1 MSHEIQQYGSRLNG
15 GAGAPAVAEVIPT
28 PKQYTLAEMEVM
40 AQALAASR
48 LFGEIATAER
58 ALALM
63 LLCDA
68 EGLHPV
74 QAMKRYHI
82 IEGRP
87 SMRADAM
94 QAEFQ
99 ARGGRLKVHQADAN
113 VAHASFSHPVLMPDA
128 IEIRVTYEDC
138 KAAGITVGKYGE
150 KDNWKKFRADM
161 LWARMI
167 TRGIRRVYPGI
178 VAGIYAPEELEDARI
193 IEAKETPAVPTPT
206 PAPAIA
212 PPSAKPQPK
221 RSDAAPPDTWENHM
235 RTAKA
240 ACDAAWRQSLADH
253 GITEGEAGEWGTL
266 IARDGYHRIVNHI
279 ITAALEAGY
288 ITQPQVG
295 KDENVAVRD
304 ADKAKKVVK
313 GLYEADAAWVRGQLA
328 QWIDKRRVEAE
339 AALGWTAVEG
349 SQDEPGDGLDDEADA
364 RAEFGPGA
372 DG

>member
-15 GAGAPAVAEVIPT
+15 GAGAPAMAEPIASPVR
-28 PKQYTLAEMEVM
+28 YSLSEMQVM
-40 AQALAASR
+40 AETIAKSR
-48 LFGEIATAER
+48 LFGDISTPER

-74 QAMKRYHI
+74 MATRRYHI
-82 IEGRP
+82 VENRP
-87 SMRADAM
+87 TMRADAM

-99 ARGGRLKVHQADAN
+99 ARQGVIEILRNDAQE
-113 VAHASFSHPVLMPDA
+113 ARAIFSHPKLQPKGFEMA
-128 IEIRVTYEDC
+128 VTYQEF
-138 KAAGITVGKYGE
+138 KESGLTSGANGE
-150 KDNWKKFRADM
+150 KVNWRRFRADM
-161 LWARMI
+161 LWARLI
-167 TRGIRRVYPGI
+167 TRAIRRIYPGI
-178 VAGIYAPEELEDARI
+178 IAGIYTPEEIEDAAVVV
-193 IEAKETPAVPTPT
+193 EATPIQAQT

-235 RTAKA
+235 RSAKA
-240 ACDAAWRQSLADH
+240 ACDAAWHRSLADH
-253 GITEGEAGEWGTL
+253 GMSEGEAGEWGTL

-288 ITQPQVG
+288 ITQPHVG
-295 KDENVAVRD
+295 KDDNVAVRD

-313 GLYEADAAWVRGQLA
+313 GLYETDAAWVRSQLQ
-328 QWIDKRRVEAE
+328 QWIDKRRAEAE
-339 AALGWTAVEG
+339 AALGWTAADAT
-349 SQDEPGDGLDDEADA
+349 QDEPGDVLDDEADA
-364 RAEFGPGA
+364 RAEYGPGA